1 MKHGRWT
8 ILAIAAIAALGAGV
22 AGCGGDDGGS
32 GGGDVAAL
40 PASSCPAA
48 FLYEGE
54 GKADYL
60 IASDLPLQGA
70 SRPQTEQM
78 GKAIA
83 FILKQRGYKAGDKKI
98 AYQAC
103 DDATAKVASWDSA
116 KCTANA
122 NAYVANK
129 ALIGVI
135 GTFNSGCAK
144 LVIPILNTA
153 HIAMVSPANTDVGL
167 TQGGPVE
174 PGEPDKYYP
183 SGKRNYARVV
193 AADNFQGPAL
203 AVFAQTDLKLKKVF
217 VLNDGQLYG
226 AGLANNFRDVA
237 KKLNLGV
244 AGFQKWDSK
253 STSFEPLGTTIKATG
268 ADGVFLAD
276 IVDNAGGKL
285 VKDLRAVL
293 GPDVHILAP
302 YGFTPIE
309 SVIKDTG
316 KAGEGVY
323 VSVAGP
329 PVNQLTGKGKQF
341 VTDFGAT
348 VGGPNKVQAY
358 AAYAAQAAEVMLDAI
373 AASDGTRQS
382 VVDNLF
388 KTNVTDGIMGS
399 FGFDANGDTTA
410 GGVTVYQIKGGKQV
424 TIRVVTPDA
433 ALVGKGQVP

>member
-1 MKHGRWT
+1 MKHRWT
-8 ILAIAAIAALGAGV
+8 ILAIAAIAVLSVVV
-22 AGCGGDDGGS
+22 AGCGGDDGGTS
-32 GGGDVAAL
+32 GGGVTAL

-48 FLYEGE
+48 PIYEGE
-54 GKADYL
+54 GSADYL

-78 GKAIA
+78 GKAIE
-83 FILKQRGYKAGDKKI
+83 FVLKQRGFKAGDKKI

-103 DDATAKVASWDSA
+103 DDATAQAASWDSA

-129 ALIGVI
+129 SLIGVI

-144 LVIPILNTA
+144 LVIPILNPA
-153 HIAMVSPANTDVGL
+153 AIAMVSPANTYVGL
-167 TQGGPVE
+167 TQGGAVE

-193 AADNFQGPAL
+193 GADNYQGPAL
-203 AVFAQTDLKLKKVF
+203 AIFAQTDLKLKNIF

-226 AGLANNFRDVA
+226 AGLANNFVAAA
-237 KKLNLGV
+237 KKLNLGIE
-244 AGFQKWDSK
+244 ANQKWDPK
-253 STSFEPLGTTIKATG
+253 STSYEPLANTIKQSG
-268 ADGVFLAD
+268 ADGVFLSG
-276 IVDNAGGKL
+276 IVDNQGGKL

-293 GPDVHILAP
+293 GTGVQILSPD
-302 YGFTPIE
+302 GFTPIE
-309 SVIKDTG
+309 SVVKDAG
-316 KAGEGVY
+316 KAAENVY

-329 PVNQLTGKGKQF
+329 PVDQLTGDGKTF
-341 VTDFGAT
+341 VEDFGAT
-348 VGGPNKVQAY
+348 VGGADKVQVY
-358 AAYAAQAAEVMLDAI
+358 SAYAAQAAVVLLDAI

-399 FGFDANGDTTA
+399 FAIDANGDSTPP
-410 GGVTVYQIKGGKQV
+410 GVTMYQIQGGKQK
-424 TIRVVTPDA
+424 TIKVVVPDESI
-433 ALVGKGQVP
+433 VEKG

>member
-1 MKHGRWT
+1 MKNGRWT
-8 ILAIAAIAALGAGV
+8 ILAIAAIAVLGAVV
-22 AGCGGDDGGS
+22 AGCGGDDGGKS
-32 GGGDVAAL
+32 GGVTAL

-48 FLYEGE
+48 PLYEGE
-54 GKADYL
+54 GSADYL

-78 GKAIA
+78 GKAIE
-83 FILKQRGYKAGDKKI
+83 FIMKQRGFKAGDKKV

-103 DDATAKVASWDSA
+103 DDATAQAASWDSA

-129 ALIGVI
+129 AVIGVI

-144 LVIPILNTA
+144 LIIPILNPA
-153 HIAMVSPANTDVGL
+153 PIAMLSPANTYVGL

-183 SGKRNYARVV
+183 SGKRNYTRIV

-203 AVFAQTDLKLKKVF
+203 AVFAQTDLKVKKVF
-217 VLNDGQLYG
+217 ILNDGQLYG
-226 AGLANNFRDVA
+226 AGLANNFRDAA
-237 KKLNLGV
+237 KKLNLEV

-253 STSFEPLGTTIKATG
+253 STSFEPLGNTIKATG
-268 ADGVFLAD
+268 ADGVMLAG

-293 GPDVHILAP
+293 GGGVQILSPD
-302 YGFTPIE
+302 GFTPIE
-309 SVIKDTG
+309 SVIKDAG
-316 KAGEGVY
+316 KAAEGVY

-329 PVNQLTGKGKQF
+329 PVDQLTGKGKAF
-341 VTDFGAT
+341 VEEFGAT
-348 VGGPNKVQAY
+348 VGGPDKVQAY
-358 AAYAAQAAEVMLDAI
+358 AAYAAQAAEIMLDAI

-388 KTNVTDGIMGS
+388 KTNVTDGILGT
-399 FGFDANGDTTA
+399 FGLDANGDTTA

-433 ALVGKGQVP
+433 ALVGKA